1 MSKLVFS
8 IFLTIVLIFGVFW
21 VISFQEVSIVDND
34 NEQSLETSTR
44 NAVTNSVNLGIL
56 RANEKVNLNQNAQE
70 EILIRQY
77 ANSVGFYQGDR
88 TLNVYRFNAG
98 GGAPLMATEAFANLK
113 ESNAVTK
120 DLNQETRSRTIQIIE
135 ARKTTR

>member
-88 TLNVYRFNAG
+88 TLNIYRFNVG

-113 ESNAVTK
+113 ESNAVNK
-120 DLNQETRSRTIQIIE
+120 GLNQETRSRTVQIIE